1 MPYRAWM
8 KAVIA
13 FPDVRSIL
21 VIKGRKQEITTMD
34 GTESGWT
41 VVIADDHP
49 LVRDAMRHALMQ
61 NLNDV
66 QVVDASSLDE
76 AKAAVDRLGS
86 VDLVILDLNMPGMD
100 GFTGLAAM
108 RAAHPLVPVAMVSA
122 TNDETVMRRA
132 IEFGAAGF
140 IPKSAPLETIAEA
153 ISQILEGQVWL
164 PVSRSAA
171 PATGNTRQDLA
182 SRLGDLTP
190 QQLKVLSMMSQG
202 LLNKQ
207 IAFEL
212 GVGEA
217 TVKAHVTAI
226 LKKLGVHSRTQAVI
240 SARLL
245 DFKTVD

>member
-1 MPYRAWM
+1 MEAT
-8 KAVIA
+8 
-13 FPDVRSIL
+13 D
-21 VIKGRKQEITTMD
+21 T
-34 GTESGWT
+34 GWT

-49 LVRDAMRHALMQ
+49 LVRDAMRHALTQ
-61 NLNDV
+61 NLPDV
-66 QVVDASSLDE
+66 TVVDAASFDE
-76 AKAAVDRLGS
+76 AKSAVDRLGT
-86 VDLVILDLNMPGMD
+86 VDLVILDLNMPGMN

-122 TNDETVMRRA
+122 TTDETVMRRA

-153 ISQILEGQVWL
+153 IGQILDGHVWL
-164 PVSRSAA
+164 PPNAVFGGADSGSG
-171 PATGNTRQDLA
+171 TSRQDIA
-182 SRLGDLTP
+182 RRLGELTP
-190 QQLKVLSMMSQG
+190 QQLKVLAMMSQG

-212 GVGEA
+212 NVGEA

-240 SARLL
+240 AARLL
-245 DFKTVD
+245 DLKTVE

>member
-1 MPYRAWM
+1 MEGP
-8 KAVIA
+8 
-13 FPDVRSIL
+13 
-21 VIKGRKQEITTMD
+21 
-34 GTESGWT
+34 ESGWT

-49 LVRDAMRHALMQ
+49 LVRDAMRHALTQ
-61 NLNDV
+61 SLTDV
-66 QVVDASSLDE
+66 QVVDAASLDE
-76 AKAAVDRLGS
+76 ARKAVDRLGT

-108 RAAHPLVPVAMVSA
+108 RAAYPLVPVAMVSA

-140 IPKSAPLETIAEA
+140 IPKSAALETIAEA
-153 ISQILEGQVWL
+153 IGQILEGQVWL
-164 PVSRSAA
+164 PPGTGDGG
-171 PATGNTRQDLA
+171 PATTNRQDIA
-182 SRLGDLTP
+182 RRLGELTP

-207 IAFEL
+207 IAYEL

-240 SARLL
+240 AARLL
-245 DFKTVD
+245 DFKTAG

>member
-1 MPYRAWM
+1 MEG
-8 KAVIA
+8 
-13 FPDVRSIL
+13 PD
-21 VIKGRKQEITTMD
+21 
-34 GTESGWT
+34 SGWT

-49 LVRDAMRHALMQ
+49 LVRDAMRHALNQ
-61 NLNDV
+61 SLSDV

-76 AKAAVDRLGS
+76 ARQAVDRLGT

-100 GFTGLAAM
+100 GFTGLASM
-108 RAAHPLVPVAMVSA
+108 RAAYPLVPVAMVSA

-140 IPKSAPLETIAEA
+140 IPKSAPLDTIAEA
-153 ISQILEGQVWL
+153 IGQILEGQVWL
-164 PVSRSAA
+164 PAGTGDSAGGA
-171 PATGNTRQDLA
+171 SRQDIA
-182 SRLGDLTP
+182 RRLGELTP

-207 IAFEL
+207 IAYEL

-240 SARLL
+240 AARLL
-245 DFKTVD
+245 DFKTAG

>member
-1 MPYRAWM
+1 MEA
-8 KAVIA
+8 
-13 FPDVRSIL
+13 
-21 VIKGRKQEITTMD
+21 
-34 GTESGWT
+34 TEGGWT
-41 VVIADDHP
+41 VVIADDPP
-49 LVRDAMRHALMQ
+49 LVRDAMRHALIQ
-61 NLNDV
+61 NLSDV
-66 QVVDASSLDE
+66 RVHDASSLDE
-76 AKAAVDRLGS
+76 AKQLVDNLGS

-108 RAAHPLVPVAMVSA
+108 RAAHPMVPVAMVSA

-132 IEFGAAGF
+132 IEFGASGF
-140 IPKSAPLETIAEA
+140 IPKSSPLETIAEA
-153 ISQILEGQVWL
+153 IGQILDGQVWL
-164 PVSRSAA
+164 PAGRAGGGED
-171 PATGNTRQDLA
+171 TGSNRQDIA
-182 SRLGDLTP
+182 RRLGELTP

-207 IAFEL
+207 IAYEL

-240 SARLL
+240 AARLL

>member
-1 MPYRAWM
+1 MEA
-8 KAVIA
+8 
-13 FPDVRSIL
+13 
-21 VIKGRKQEITTMD
+21 
-34 GTESGWT
+34 TEGGWT

-49 LVRDAMRHALMQ
+49 LVRDAMRHALIQ
-61 NLNDV
+61 NLSDV
-66 QVVDASSLDE
+66 RVHDASSLDE
-76 AKAAVDRLGS
+76 AKQLVDNLGS

-108 RAAHPLVPVAMVSA
+108 RAAHPMVPVAMVSA

-132 IEFGAAGF
+132 IEFGASGF
-140 IPKSAPLETIAEA
+140 IPKSSPLETIAEA
-153 ISQILEGQVWL
+153 IGQILDGQVWL
-164 PVSRSAA
+164 PAGRAGGGED
-171 PATGNTRQDLA
+171 TGSNRQDIA
-182 SRLGDLTP
+182 RRLGELTP

-207 IAFEL
+207 IAYEL

-240 SARLL
+240 AARLL

>member
-1 MPYRAWM
+1 
-8 KAVIA
+8 
-13 FPDVRSIL
+13 
-21 VIKGRKQEITTMD
+21 
-34 GTESGWT
+34 
-41 VVIADDHP
+41 
-49 LVRDAMRHALMQ
+49 MRHALTQ
-61 NLNDV
+61 SLPNV
-66 QVVDASSLDE
+66 TIIDAASFDE
-76 AKAAVDRLGS
+76 AKVVVDRLGTA
-86 VDLVILDLNMPGMD
+86 DLVILDLNMPGMN

-122 TNDETVMRRA
+122 TTDETVMRRA

-153 ISQILEGQVWL
+153 IGQILEGQVWL
-164 PVSRSAA
+164 PPAAVYGGTEAGTSRQEIAK
-171 PATGNTRQDLA
+171 
-182 SRLGDLTP
+182 RLRELTP

-212 GVGEA
+212 TVGEA

-240 SARLL
+240 AARLL
-245 DFKTVD
+245 DMKTAE

>member
-1 MPYRAWM
+1 MEGP
-8 KAVIA
+8 
-13 FPDVRSIL
+13 
-21 VIKGRKQEITTMD
+21 
-34 GTESGWT
+34 ESGWT

-49 LVRDAMRHALMQ
+49 LVRDAMRHALTQ
-61 NLNDV
+61 SLNDV
-66 QVVDASSLDE
+66 QVVDAASLDE
-76 AKAAVDRLGS
+76 ARKAVDRLGT

-108 RAAHPLVPVAMVSA
+108 RAAYPLVPVAMVSA

-140 IPKSAPLETIAEA
+140 IPKSAALETIAEA
-153 ISQILEGQVWL
+153 IGQILEGQVWL
-164 PVSRSAA
+164 PPGTGDGG
-171 PATGNTRQDLA
+171 PATTNRQDIA
-182 SRLGDLTP
+182 RRLGELTP

-207 IAFEL
+207 IAYEL

-240 SARLL
+240 AARLL
-245 DFKTVD
+245 DFKTAG

>member
-1 MPYRAWM
+1 MEGP
-8 KAVIA
+8 
-13 FPDVRSIL
+13 
-21 VIKGRKQEITTMD
+21 
-34 GTESGWT
+34 ESGWT

-49 LVRDAMRHALMQ
+49 LVRDAMRHALTQ
-61 NLNDV
+61 SLTDV
-66 QVVDASSLDE
+66 QVVDAASLDE
-76 AKAAVDRLGS
+76 ARKAVDRLGT

-108 RAAHPLVPVAMVSA
+108 RAAYPLVPVAMVSA

-140 IPKSAPLETIAEA
+140 IPKSAALETIAEA
-153 ISQILEGQVWL
+153 IGHILEGQVWL
-164 PVSRSAA
+164 PPGTGDGG
-171 PATGNTRQDLA
+171 PATTNRQDIA
-182 SRLGDLTP
+182 RRLGELTP

-207 IAFEL
+207 IAYEL

-240 SARLL
+240 AARLL
-245 DFKTVD
+245 DFKTAG

>member
-1 MPYRAWM
+1 MEGP
-8 KAVIA
+8 
-13 FPDVRSIL
+13 
-21 VIKGRKQEITTMD
+21 
-34 GTESGWT
+34 ESGWT

-49 LVRDAMRHALMQ
+49 LVRDAMRHALTQ
-61 NLNDV
+61 SLNDV
-66 QVVDASSLDE
+66 QVVDAASLDE
-76 AKAAVDRLGS
+76 ARKAVDRLGT

-108 RAAHPLVPVAMVSA
+108 RAAYPLVPVAMVSA

-140 IPKSAPLETIAEA
+140 IPKSAALETIAEA
-153 ISQILEGQVWL
+153 IGQILEGQVWL
-164 PVSRSAA
+164 PPGTGDGG
-171 PATGNTRQDLA
+171 PATTNRQDIA
-182 SRLGDLTP
+182 RRLGELTP

-207 IAFEL
+207 IAYEL
-212 GVGEA
+212 SVGEA

-240 SARLL
+240 AARLL
-245 DFKTVD
+245 DFKTTG